1 MKTQFP
7 PYHTAPIIKGSKY
20 NEQKPNQKASSAN
33 FAETFRQCLQQ
44 EGKNL
49 TISKHAKERL
59 QQRSI
64 HIEPDMWAKVEERL
78 TEARR
83 MGVKDSLIL
92 LDNAALIA
100 SAKNNVV
107 ITAMDRN
114 EAVSQIFTNINGT
127 IIID

>member
-1 MKTQFP
+1 MKTQFQA
-7 PYHTAPIIKGSKY
+7 YHTAPIITGGKY
-20 NEQKPNQKASSAN
+20 NEQKMNQKASSIN
-33 FAETFRQCLQQ
+33 FAETFRQSLQQ
-44 EGKNL
+44 DVKNL

-64 HIEPDMWAKVEERL
+64 HIEPDMWVKVEEKL
-78 TEARR
+78 AEARR

-92 LDNAALIA
+92 MDNAALIA

-107 ITAMDRN
+107 ITVMDRK

-127 IIID
+127 IIMD